1 MCFICLKCSIW
12 WRRCSLFFKTS
23 TRRDFNL
30 KLFNIFLFSK
40 CWYCVA
46 LNCDDYHFLSI
57 SCNIYIIHSE
67 KEMSDFKKNINAKL
81 RRARSYN
88 NRQYIWNN
96 SKTENIRRTRNQSN
110 NWVHG
115 NSSHF
120 VWVYQFELTVILL
133 EIDICQRKIWN

>member
-12 WRRCSLFFKTS
+12 WRCSLFFKTS

-40 CWYCVA
+40 YWYCVA

-96 SKTENIRRTRNQSN
+96 SKTENIRRTQNQSS